1 MKKIAVV
8 FTLVLAFG
16 FSSMAQEPIFSK
28 GDKVVNL
35 GIGFGT
41 GYGLGYKTTIPPLSA
56 SFEMGVKDGIL
67 EKGSLGVGGYLGFSS
82 YTYRSSWYGGT
93 YGWNYTN
100 FILGARG
107 VFHYPFIEKLDTYTG
122 LLLGFRV
129 VTSTDYGTTG
139 TYTNPSSSGLAYS
152 WFVGGRYYFTD
163 RIAGML
169 ELGYGISYL
178 NLGVAIKL

>member
-1 MKKIAVV
+1 MKKLATV

-16 FSSMAQEPIFSK
+16 FSSMAQEPIFNV

-82 YTYRSSWYGGT
+82 YRWRYSGFGYD

-100 FILGARG
+100 IILGARG

-129 VTSTDYGTTG
+129 VTSTEYGNVG
-139 TYTNPSSSGLAYS
+139 TYSNPSSSGLAYS

>member
-1 MKKIAVV
+1 MKKLAVV

-16 FSSMAQEPIFSK
+16 FSSMAQESMFNV

-35 GIGFGT
+35 GIGLGSNF
-41 GYGLGYKTTIPPLSA
+41 GLGYKTTIPPLSA

-67 EKGSLGVGGYLGFSS
+67 EKGVLGVGGYLGFRS
-82 YTYRSSWYGGT
+82 YNYRYFG

-100 FILGARG
+100 IILGARG
-107 VFHYPFIEKLDTYTG
+107 VFHYPFVEKLDTYTG
-122 LLLGFRV
+122 LLLGFSV
-129 VTSTDYGTTG
+129 VTSTEYGTTG
-139 TYTNPSSSGLAYS
+139 ISNPASSGLAYS

-163 RIAGML
+163 KIAGML

-178 NLGVAIKL
+178 NIGVAYKL